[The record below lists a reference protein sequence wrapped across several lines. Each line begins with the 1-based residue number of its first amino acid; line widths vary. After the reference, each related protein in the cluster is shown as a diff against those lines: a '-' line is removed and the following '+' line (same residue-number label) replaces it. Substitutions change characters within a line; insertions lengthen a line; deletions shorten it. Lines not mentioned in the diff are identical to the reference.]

1 MLESRGPRVRTE
13 KDGLLTSK
21 VITWGV
27 SALVLLSVAAPLSA
41 QTTAQF
47 TITATVQ
54 PSITLVFNNNPS
66 VGSTGFCPL
75 TSSGTN
81 AVGLDL
87 GSASFTGGSTL
98 ACVAFSHVGGAHY
111 QVASSFDVLVS
122 KANTT
127 SPNYRLSAQIST
139 PPPSADVAWLLS
151 NQTLTTAMTALTAD
165 TANAYGTAKTKTL
178 QVQVKN
184 NVAAGTLSETVTFLA
199 TAN

>member
-1 MLESRGPRVRTE
+1 MLKCCGPRVRTARTT
-13 KDGLLTSK
+13 LLRWLT
-21 VITWGV
+21 VWV
-27 SALVLLSVAAPLSA
+27 VCLSALAWGIPASA
-41 QTTAQF
+41 QTTMQL

-54 PSITLVFNNNPS
+54 PSITLIFNNNPS

-75 TSSGTN
+75 TNAGTN

-87 GSASFTGGSTL
+87 GAASFTGGDTL
-98 ACVAFSHVGGAHY
+98 TCVAFSTPASDY

-139 PPPSADVAWLLS
+139 APPSPDVVWFL
-151 NQTLTTAMTALTAD
+151 NGQTLTTTMTALTAD
-165 TANAYGTAKTKTL
+165 TANTYGTAKTKTL
-178 QVQVKN
+178 QVRVKKT
-184 NVAAGTLSETVTFLA
+184 VLAGTLSETVTFLA